1 MSLKM
6 REILAEAEEELFQA
20 GIEEAGNDAWL
31 LFEAVFE
38 TDRAHYFLI
47 MNEQISDIENG
58 TKLYEKYKN
67 IISLRCQRIPL
78 QYITGHQVF
87 MGIDFLVNENVLIPR
102 QDTEILAEQT
112 LKVCEGFSMKK
123 NDTEALH
130 ILDMCTGSG
139 CIAVSLKKLSK
150 IPLYVTAVDL
160 SEKALMTAKEN
171 AIRNCCEIEF
181 IQGDLFENLNGR
193 KFDIIVSN
201 PPYIKSA
208 DISGLMEEVRDYEP
222 LMALDGAEDG
232 LKFYRRIT
240 ENAKNFLNSEGHILY
255 EIGCWQAE
263 DVAGILKEHG
273 FVNIQI
279 FRDLAGLNRV
289 AAAQYCNEKQA
300 D

>member
-6 REILAEAEEELFQA
+6 REILAEAEQRLFQA

-38 TDRAHYFLI
+38 TDRAHYFLT
-47 MNEQISDIENG
+47 MNEQISDIKNG
-58 TKLYEKYKN
+58 EGLYEKYETV
-67 IISLRCQRIPL
+67 ISMRCQHIPL

-87 MGIDFLVNENVLIPR
+87 MGIDFLVNESVLIPR

-112 LKVCEGFSMKK
+112 LKACKDFSMGKK
-123 NDTEALH
+123 HTEALH

-160 SEKALMTAKEN
+160 SEKALVTAKEN
-171 AIRNCCEIEF
+171 AVRNHCEIEF

-208 DISGLMEEVRDYEP
+208 DISRLMEEVRDYEP

-232 LKFYRRIT
+232 LSFYRKIT
-240 ENAKNFLNSEGHILY
+240 ENAGDFLNSGGCILY
-255 EIGCWQAE
+255 EIGCRQAE
-263 DVAGILKEHG
+263 DVAEILKERG

-279 FRDLAGLNRV
+279 FKDLAGLNRV
-289 AAAQYCNEKQA
+289 AAAQYCKEKQA
-300 D
+300 E